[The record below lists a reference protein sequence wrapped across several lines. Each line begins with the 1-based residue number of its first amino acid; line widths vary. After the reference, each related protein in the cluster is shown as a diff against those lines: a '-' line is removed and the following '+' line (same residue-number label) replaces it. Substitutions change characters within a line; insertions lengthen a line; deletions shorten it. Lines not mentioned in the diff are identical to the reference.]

1 MNPLMLWNSRH
12 SRELL
17 GRRRRESGQS
27 TVELAAAAVI
37 LMVLA
42 WGVIDLG
49 RIVSSSL
56 RIASVAREGARL
68 FVAYEYVSTEP
79 GLDTKV
85 QQNVYTPMT
94 QMLQP
99 DNIATDGVV
108 IISIIRRTANQLLI
122 QKQFKYQGAHTKVSK
137 VGVEGAVIAQLSPR
151 LANEIM
157 PVEALR
163 TDEEMVLVE
172 VFYKTKFI
180 TPITRISGMTG
191 SGGGLAEV
199 QWIYDRA
206 LF

>member
-1 MNPLMLWNSRH
+1 MKKLMLWINRRPGVPLSRR
-12 SRELL
+12 S
-17 GRRRRESGQS
+17 RESGQS
-27 TVELAAAAVI
+27 TIELAAAAVI
-37 LMVLA
+37 LMILA

-79 GLDTKV
+79 GLATKV
-85 QQNVYTPMT
+85 EQNVYTPMT

-137 VGVEGAVIAQLSPR
+137 VGVENAVIAQLSPR

-163 TDEEMVLVE
+163 ADEEMVLVE

-191 SGGGLAEV
+191 AGGGLAEV
-199 QWIYDRA
+199 QWVYDRA

>member
-1 MNPLMLWNSRH
+1 MKRLTLWKNRRSG
-12 SRELL
+12 SLL
-17 GRRRRESGQS
+17 DRRSRESGQS
-27 TVELAAAAVI
+27 TIELAAAAVI
-37 LMVLA
+37 LMILA

-79 GLDTKV
+79 GLEGKV
-85 QQNVYTPMT
+85 TQNVYNPIKD
-94 QMLQP
+94 MLQP

-108 IISIIRRTANQLLI
+108 IVSVIRRTNNQLLI
-122 QKQFKYQGAHTKVSK
+122 QKQFKYQGTHTKLSK

-157 PVEALR
+157 PVESLR
-163 TDEEMVLVE
+163 ADEEMVLVE
-172 VFYKTKFI
+172 VFFKTKFI
-180 TPITRISGMTG
+180 TPITRISSMTG
-191 SGGGLAEV
+191 VGGGLAEV
-199 QWIYDRA
+199 EWIYDRA